1 LVRLTQSTVRNIT
14 GAKTMEIRHMRRCI
28 TLIAVFA
35 LLVGADVAMAQEPP
49 KTLGSV
55 FLGRLDES
63 SSTG

>member
-1 LVRLTQSTVRNIT
+1 
-14 GAKTMEIRHMRRCI
+14 MRRCI